1 MSYQAIISISFTGR
15 SLEEMAEVFGD
26 EIDPN
31 TVLSHEEPGQL
42 DEKSVSE
49 NVKHNNVVPTA

>member
-1 MSYQAIISISFTGR
+1 MSYQAIISISSAGR

-31 TVLSHEEPGQL
+31 TVLSHEEARRL
-42 DEKSVSE
+42 DEKFVSE
-49 NVKHNNVVPTA
+49 NIKHIDVVPTA